1 MSSDTGAAPAEGDER
16 IHLVTID
23 WARGKWSGVPGKYS
37 REHLWRFAGKLSLK
51 VTDALAP
58 MAYRDTVRLDPLKSY
73 VATVASA
80 HMLAWLHA
88 AFSHGVEVESY
99 LDAAEGVLSILPDRR
114 SWVSE
119 VTLKPRI
126 TFHPSHDV
134 EAKVIERFH
143 ELALQDCFIARSIK
157 TKVTVSAP

>member
-88 AFSHGVEVESY
+88 AFRHGVEVESY

>member
-1 MSSDTGAAPAEGDER
+1 
-16 IHLVTID
+16 
-23 WARGKWSGVPGKYS
+23 
-37 REHLWRFAGKLSLK
+37 
-51 VTDALAP
+51 
-58 MAYRDTVRLDPLKSY
+58 
-73 VATVASA
+73 
-80 HMLAWLHA
+80 MLAWLHA

-99 LDAAEGVLSILPDRR
+99 LDAAEGVLRILPDRR

>member
-99 LDAAEGVLSILPDRR
+99 LDAAEGVLSILADRR

>member
-1 MSSDTGAAPAEGDER
+1 M
-16 IHLVTID
+16 
-23 WARGKWSGVPGKYS
+23 
-37 REHLWRFAGKLSLK
+37 K

-58 MAYRDTVRLDPLKSY
+58 MAYRDTVRLDSLKSY

-88 AFSHGVEVESY
+88 AFSHGVEVERY

-119 VTLKPRI
+119 VILKPRI
-126 TFHPSHDV
+126 TFHSDHDV
-134 EAKVIERFH
+134 DAKVIEHFH
-143 ELALQDCFIARSIK
+143 ELALRDCFIARSIK
-157 TKVTVSAP
+157 TKVTVGAT